1 MSWQGDPLRLPGAIR
16 VTDQK
21 NATGQSVRA
30 SALSAG
36 STYQATLKLFGLFPL
51 KDVKVKVVD
60 QPLVIPCGVPFGI
73 KMYTDGVLVVS
84 MSDVDTAT
92 GPFNPARSAGIKTGD
107 VIVSIDGETVTTTEQ
122 VASIVEESG
131 GKTMT
136 FHIRRDNIAFD
147 IRFTPALSVNESRW
161 KAGLWVRDSSA
172 GIGTLTFFDP
182 ESQVF
187 GGLGH
192 AVCDVDTGEILPI
205 SSGKSYL
212 PGFTAWLRAPSGR
225 RESCGADLRPDRWA
239 AFVPTAKPG
248 YTGSSALPRPT
259 ARRYRWP

>member
-1 MSWQGDPLRLPGAIR
+1 MRPGSDSRDDAVPLHAEQFNVVAGDPLRLPGAIR

-92 GPFNPARSAGIKTGD
+92 GPFQSRPVG
-107 VIVSIDGETVTTTEQ
+107 
-122 VASIVEESG
+122 
-131 GKTMT
+131 
-136 FHIRRDNIAFD
+136 RD
-147 IRFTPALSVNESRW
+147 
-161 KAGLWVRDSSA
+161 
-172 GIGTLTFFDP
+172 
-182 ESQVF
+182 Q
-187 GGLGH
+187 
-192 AVCDVDTGEILPI
+192 
-205 SSGKSYL
+205 
-212 PGFTAWLRAPSGR
+212 
-225 RESCGADLRPDRWA
+225 DR
-239 AFVPTAKPG
+239 G
-248 YTGSSALPRPT
+248 C
-259 ARRYRWP
+259 YRVH